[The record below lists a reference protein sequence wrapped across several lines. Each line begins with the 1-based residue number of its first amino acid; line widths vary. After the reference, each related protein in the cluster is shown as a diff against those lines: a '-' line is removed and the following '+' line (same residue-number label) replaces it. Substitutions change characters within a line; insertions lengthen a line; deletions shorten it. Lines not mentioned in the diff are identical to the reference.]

1 MSSAPASHPSP
12 AAPHSRHASPASNG
26 GKPNRPK
33 WPLLIG
39 GVVVIAGLVWYF
51 HGAGETAGTDAAPA
65 AASKGTGGR
74 KGSSGG
80 PLSVAAAQVSHGDIK
95 VYLSGL
101 GTVVPFEN
109 VTIRTQISGKLMEFN
124 FKEGQMVKA
133 GDQIALVDPRP
144 YLVAQEQ
151 ARGQLKQAQAQL
163 KEAQLDRDRYIAL
176 SKQDSIAQQQVDQQ
190 TALVTQDEGSV
201 QTAQAALDNA
211 TLNLEYCHIT
221 ATATGQMGLRQVDPG
236 NYVTPGDANGLVTME
251 QIKPI
256 SVIFTLPE
264 DNVQQVLQRVHSKA
278 VLTVD
283 VFDRSESTKLASGVL
298 MTPDNQVDPTTGTFK
313 LRAQFA
319 NEDGR
324 LFPNQFVNTRM
335 LVDVMK
341 NALVLPT
348 TAVERGQ
355 QGTFVYVV
363 KGNVAKARPVTLGPT
378 EGDRVAVISGVEAGE
393 LVVTEGADRLRDG
406 MGVAVQADNPGQSG
420 APSGSGAPKKGKK
433 KKSSETPAQ

>member
-1 MSSAPASHPSP
+1 
-12 AAPHSRHASPASNG
+12 
-26 GKPNRPK
+26 
-33 WPLLIG
+33 LLIG
-39 GVVVIAGLVWYF
+39 GVVVLVGLAWYF
-51 HGAGETAGTDAAPA
+51 HGSGESAGTGAPAPA
-65 AASKGTGGR
+65 AKSKGGGR
-74 KGSSGG
+74 RSDGG
-80 PLSVAAAQVSHGDIK
+80 PLSVAGFPVKRGDIK

-109 VTIRTQISGKLMEFN
+109 VTIRTQISGKLMEVN

-133 GDQIALVDPRP
+133 GDLIALVDPRP
-144 YLVAQEQ
+144 YQVAQEQ
-151 ARGQLKQAQAQL
+151 ARGQLKQAQAAL
-163 KEAQLDRDRYIAL
+163 KEAQIDYDRYVAL

-190 TALVTQDEGSV
+190 SALVTQDEGAV
-201 QTAQAALDNA
+201 QTSQAALDNA

-264 DNVQQVLQRVHSKA
+264 DNVQQVLQRIHVKA
-278 VLTVD
+278 ALPVD
-283 VFDRSESTKLASGVL
+283 VYDRSDSSKLASGVL
-298 MTPDNQVDPTTGTFK
+298 MTPDNQVDATTGTFK

-319 NEDGR
+319 NEDDR

-341 NALVLPT
+341 NTLVIPT
-348 TAVERGQ
+348 TGVERGQ

-363 KGNVAKARPVTLGPT
+363 TQDNVAKARPVTLGPV
-378 EGDRVAVISGVEAGE
+378 EGDQVAVISGVKEGE
-393 LVVTEGADRLRDG
+393 MVVTEGADRLRDG
-406 MGVAVQADNPGQSG
+406 MAVAIQAGAPGDSG
-420 APSGSGAPKKGKK
+420 APGGAPKKGKK
-433 KKSSETPAQ
+433 KKNETPAQ

>member
-1 MSSAPASHPSP
+1 
-12 AAPHSRHASPASNG
+12 
-26 GKPNRPK
+26 
-33 WPLLIG
+33 
-39 GVVVIAGLVWYF
+39 VAGFPVQ
-51 HGAGETAGTDAAPA
+51 
-65 AASKGTGGR
+65 R
-74 KGSSGG
+74 
-80 PLSVAAAQVSHGDIK
+80 GDIK

-109 VTIRTQISGKLMEFN
+109 VTIRTQISGKLMEVN
-124 FKEGQMVKA
+124 FREGQMVKA
-133 GDQIALVDPRP
+133 GDLIALVDPRP
-144 YLVAQEQ
+144 YQVAQEQ
-151 ARGQLKQAQAQL
+151 ARGQLKQAQAAL
-163 KEAQLDRDRYIAL
+163 KEAQIDYDRYVAL
-176 SKQDSIAQQQVDQQ
+176 SKQDSIALQQVDQQ
-190 TALVTQDEGSV
+190 IALVAQDEGLV

-264 DNVQQVLQRVHSKA
+264 DNVQQVLQRIHVKA
-278 VLTVD
+278 ALPVD
-283 VFDRSESTKLASGVL
+283 VYDRSDSSKLASGVL
-298 MTPDNQVDPTTGTFK
+298 MTPDNQVDATTGTFK

-319 NEDGR
+319 NEDER

-341 NALVLPT
+341 NSLVIPT

-363 KGNVAKARPVTLGPT
+363 TQDNLAKARPVALGPT
-378 EGDRVAVISGVEAGE
+378 EGDRVAVLSGVTDGE
-393 LVVTEGADRLRDG
+393 MVVTEGADRLRDG
-406 MGVAVQADNPGQSG
+406 MAVAVQAGGPGDSG
-420 APSGSGAPKKGKK
+420 APAGTPKKGKK
-433 KKSSETPAQ
+433 KKSEKPAQ

>member
-1 MSSAPASHPSP
+1 M
-12 AAPHSRHASPASNG
+12 
-26 GKPNRPK
+26 
-33 WPLLIG
+33 L
-39 GVVVIAGLVWYF
+39 AGLVWYF
-51 HGAGETAGTDAAPA
+51 RGSDQTSGTDAAPVSA
-65 AASKGTGGR
+65 TKSKVSR
-74 KGSSGG
+74 KGGAGG
-80 PLSVAAAQVSHGDIK
+80 PLSVAGFPVKRGDIK

-109 VTIRTQISGKLMEFN
+109 VTIRTQISGKLMQVN
-124 FKEGQMVKA
+124 FQEGQMVKA
-133 GDQIALVDPRP
+133 GDLIALVDPRP
-144 YLVAQEQ
+144 YQVAQEQ
-151 ARGQLKQAQAQL
+151 ARGQLKQAQAAL
-163 KEAQLDRDRYIAL
+163 KEAQLDHDRYVAL

-190 TALVTQDEGSV
+190 AALVTQDEGLV

-236 NYVTPGDANGLVTME
+236 NYVTPGDANGLVTMQ

-278 VLTVD
+278 VLPVD
-283 VFDRSESTKLASGVL
+283 VYDRSDSARLASGVL
-298 MTPDNQVDPTTGTFK
+298 MTPDNQVDSTTGTFK

-319 NEDGR
+319 NEDER

-341 NALVLPT
+341 NTLVIPT

-355 QGTFVYVV
+355 HGTFVYVV
-363 KGNVAKARPVTLGPT
+363 KSDTAQARPVTLGPT
-378 EGDRVAVISGVEAGE
+378 EGERVAVLSGIEEGDV
-393 LVVTEGADRLRDG
+393 VVTEGADRLRDG
-406 MGVAVQADNPGQSG
+406 MAVAVQAGGPGESS
-420 APSGSGAPKKGKK
+420 APGGAPKKGKK
-433 KKSSETPAQ
+433 KKSETPAQ

>member
-1 MSSAPASHPSP
+1 MSSAPASHTPP
-12 AAPHSRHASPASNG
+12 AAPHSRNASPASRG
-26 GKPNRPK
+26 GKPSRPK

-39 GVVVIAGLVWYF
+39 GVIVVAGLIWYF
-51 HGAGETAGTDAAPA
+51 HGSGETAGTEAAPVA
-65 AASKGTGGR
+65 ATSTKGGR
-74 KGSSGG
+74 KGSGGG
-80 PLSVAAAQVSHGDIK
+80 PLSVAGTAVRHGDIK

-109 VTIRTQISGKLMEFN
+109 VTIRTQISGKLMEIN

-133 GDQIALVDPRP
+133 GDLIALVDPRP
-144 YLVAQEQ
+144 YQVAQEQ
-151 ARGQLKQAQAQL
+151 ARGQLKQAQAAL
-163 KEAQLDRDRYIAL
+163 KEAQLDHDRYVAL

-190 TALVTQDEGSV
+190 IALVTQDEGLV

-211 TLNLEYCHIT
+211 ALNLEYCHIT
-221 ATATGQMGLRQVDPG
+221 ATCTGQMGLRQVDPG
-236 NYVTPGDANGLVTME
+236 NYVTPGDANGLVTMQ

-264 DNVQQVLQRVHSKA
+264 DNVQQVLQRVHSNA

-319 NEDGR
+319 NDDER

-341 NALVLPT
+341 NTLVIPT

-363 KGNVAKARPVTLGPT
+363 KGTVAKARPVALGPT
-378 EGDRVAVISGVEAGE
+378 EGDRVAVISGVEDGE
-393 LVVTEGADRLRDG
+393 MVVTEGADRLRDG
-406 MGVAVQADNPGQSG
+406 MAVAVQTGDPGQSS
-420 APSGSGAPKKGKK
+420 APSGAPKKGKK
-433 KKSSETPAQ
+433 KKSETPAQ